1 MSPNT
6 TPRAAMVAAMVSGF
20 TGEEPWVGSG
30 SDVLMES
37 YSQ

>member
-1 MSPNT
+1 
-6 TPRAAMVAAMVSGF
+6 MVAAMVSGLA
-20 TGEEPWVGSG
+20 GEEPSVGSG

>member
-1 MSPNT
+1 
-6 TPRAAMVAAMVSGF
+6 MVAARVNGL
-20 TGEEPWVGSG
+20 TGGEPAVGSG